1 MMLLPDWVRESRW
14 VRIALQAAAALA
26 VVALVVAAAWA
37 WYRSQETRGLA
48 ALADATALVQRAQGP
63 EATAQTRESAI
74 KALEAVMADHPRLS
88 AIPQVAYQLGNLK
101 YGAGQYPAARGAYEL
116 ALAKGASGSV
126 RTLAGMGIGYTWE
139 AEKNYANAA
148 QAYGAAVKGLGRKD
162 FLYEEA
168 LMAEARAQELAG
180 KPAVA
185 LEIYQRLLREVPD
198 SRHAE
203 DLRNRVAGLRGR
215 TVQ

>member
-26 VVALVVAAAWA
+26 VVALVVAGAWA
-37 WYRSQETRGLA
+37 WYRSQESRGIA

-63 EATAQTRESAI
+63 DATAQTRESAI

-148 QAYGAAVKGLGRKD
+148 QGYDAVVTRCL
-162 FLYEEA
+162 FE
-168 LMAEARAQELAG
+168 
-180 KPAVA
+180 
-185 LEIYQRLLREVPD
+185 
-198 SRHAE
+198 
-203 DLRNRVAGLRGR
+203 VAGTHPREEELSEKVCSVVEGSLGYFQLKTSR
-215 TVQ
+215 